1 MKLIYPISQVFFSGG
16 GIVNF
21 YNFVLIYYHLF
32 RGCSRDAEERIRI

>member
-21 YNFVLIYYHLF
+21 YNFVLIYLE
-32 RGCSRDAEERIRI
+32 DAREMLKRE